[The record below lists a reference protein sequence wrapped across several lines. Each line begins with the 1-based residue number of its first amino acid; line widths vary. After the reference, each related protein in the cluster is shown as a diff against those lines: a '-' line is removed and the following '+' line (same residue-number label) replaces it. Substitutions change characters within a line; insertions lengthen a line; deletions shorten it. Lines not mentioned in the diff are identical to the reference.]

1 MSKESIPDG
10 RKAVSQLR
18 ILVLRQVHI
27 IDQEEPPLVERGDR
41 FAKFEDL
48 PARGIGEDQVGRSER
63 SDKVGPVPS
72 TIETQSGQPTRF
84 VASAI
89 AGSSSTLT
97 TSTSVLDP
105 MQWTIQERPTPK
117 PAPISRIL
125 PPMGTE
131 LARQDTSS
139 PTSGSEESSK
149 PDWLARNCALETES
163 GMSTNTTVSELGRS
177 PSSLKRSRCAC

>member
-1 MSKESIPDG
+1 MGKQTIPDG

-18 ILVLRQVHI
+18 ILVRRQVHI
-27 IDQEEPPLVERGDR
+27 IDQEEPPWSERGDR

-48 PARGIGEDQVGRSER
+48 PARGIGEDQVERSER
-63 SDKVGPVPS
+63 SNEIGPVPLDDRNPGRQS
-72 TIETQSGQPTRF
+72 TLL

-105 MQWTIQERPTPK
+105 MPWTIQERPTPQ
-117 PAPISRIL
+117 PVPISRIL
-125 PPMGTE
+125 SPMGTE
-131 LARQDTSS
+131 LARQDTNS

-163 GMSTNTTVSELGRS
+163 GMSTNTTVSKLGRS
-177 PSSLKRSRCAC
+177 ASSPKRSRCVC